1 MWEVY
6 IGSGREHTGV
16 NVENWVKKVSDLG
29 AGEILITSVDREG
42 TNKGF
47 DTELLKLITSKTNLP
62 VIASGGFGKLKDIK
76 EALIESKV
84 DAIAI
89 ADAIHYNKFN
99 IRDIRSEAL
108 NLNLKVR
115 KFNQ

>member
-6 IGSGREHTGV
+6 IESGREHTGV

-47 DTELLKLITSKTNLP
+47 DTELLKLIRSKTNLP